1 MSVNTYLSSKE
12 MPGCQAMSNPDYV
25 AYHHRL
31 HPGGDL
37 YTDYTLPEY
46 TSRPDTSNIVNLP
59 AEPHGNLGT
68 AYPQLVPM
76 DDERGTVYKVVRF
89 EARQPQSSVW
99 VVKDTAWGTQ
109 PEGLN
114 TDVAR
119 KLMSMGFNVVVKG
132 PEINSSIPLSQSAWN
147 THAVLDAYQEM
158 GYLDARNIAV
168 EGYSRGSMVAFGTAA
183 YAQRFG
189 RNVLYLNL
197 TDPCVAL
204 PVGID
209 IESAK
214 KGLTLP
220 LDIALLGAAALQS
233 VLRPTRTKNLRGT
246 IDVSIEGAKQF
257 VRTGKPLMTGEAGM
271 MAARTP
277 EDMHATIAF
286 FRHCRVNDAKVYR
299 RILAGRPDVR
309 FVRPAGGHGGGLDER
324 IIGNMAVRF
333 GRLGAQLREGRQ
345 PQELD
350 YLDIIHGVKLARR
363 PGKSAA

>member
-1 MSVNTYLSSKE
+1 MSINTQLSSKE
-12 MPGCQAMSNPDYV
+12 MRGCQAISNPDYLD
-25 AYHHRL
+25 YHHRL
-31 HPGGDL
+31 QPGGDL
-37 YTDYTLPEY
+37 YADYELPIY
-46 TSRPDTSNIVNLP
+46 NSQVDIANIVNLP
-59 AEPHGNLGT
+59 PQPHGELGT
-68 AYPQLVPM
+68 AYPQRIPM
-76 DDERGTVYKVVRF
+76 NDEAGTAYKVIRF
-89 EARQPQSSVW
+89 EASNPQSDVW

-119 KLMSMGFNVVVKG
+119 KLMSMGFNVIVKG

-147 THAVLDAYQEM
+147 THAVLDAFHEK
-158 GYLDARNIAV
+158 GYLDASHIAV
-168 EGYSRGSMVAFGTAA
+168 EGYSRGSMVAFGTSA

-204 PVGID
+204 PIGID
-209 IESAK
+209 FESAK

-220 LDIALLGAAALQS
+220 IDIALLGASVVQS
-233 VLRPTRTKNLRGT
+233 VIRPTRNKNLRGT
-246 IDVSIEGAKQF
+246 VDLSREGMKQF
-257 VRTGKPLMTGEAGM
+257 ARTGRALMSGEAGM

-286 FRHCRVNDAKVYR
+286 FRYCRVNDAKVYR
-299 RILAGRPDVR
+299 RILGGRPDVR

-333 GRLGAQLREGRQ
+333 GRLGGQLREGRK
-345 PQELD
+345 PEELD
-350 YLDIIHGVKLARR
+350 YLDIIHGIKLTG
-363 PGKSAA
+363 PIHKTAA